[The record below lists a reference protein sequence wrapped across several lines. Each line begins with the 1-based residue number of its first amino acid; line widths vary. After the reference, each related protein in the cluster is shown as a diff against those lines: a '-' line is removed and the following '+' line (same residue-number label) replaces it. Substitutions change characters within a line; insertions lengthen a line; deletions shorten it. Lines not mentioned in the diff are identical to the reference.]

1 MIDDFLCLSI
11 FKLVINSVF
20 LEGGFGLFIDI
31 LKLKTKL
38 KLIYVIIQ
46 IKIIH
51 IIFFRLP
58 KLVYTN
64 QNFL

>member
-31 LKLKTKL
+31 KLNKEFFNFVKISNLKLN
-38 KLIYVIIQ
+38 
-46 IKIIH
+46 
-51 IIFFRLP
+51 
-58 KLVYTN
+58 LVN
-64 QNFL
+64 N